1 MRWRPRLDTLFAR
14 LLLMQ
19 LLTVLAVVLVL
30 GALFYMERNQAISRL
45 VAMRWAPV
53 LQAAL
58 ATLPGK
64 APGDLAALA
73 ATATPAP
80 ASSSAAGSAP
90 GAAADTATPLGETGL
105 WRRDSPPPRALRGAT
120 WVPRLKALQQTLRER
135 GVPVQQLVVT
145 RYQSRPVIW
154 VAVALADGRLQW
166 LGFADDVLE
175 PLFPARLGLALLL
188 ASLLVLVASA
198 LTARRLAAPLAR
210 LRERMAAHTP
220 GAGPPP
226 AALPARGPAATVEL
240 AQIEQAWQLLAE
252 RLALHESERQ
262 LLLAGVSHDLRSP
275 LARVRMAAELL
286 PEAPGVAER
295 RAAIVRNVEVADRL
309 LQSFLDLV
317 RADTVALDETVD
329 LAALA
334 RQVLALRS
342 DAGLQLEAPA
352 SLRLE
357 RANALA
363 LERVLHNLIDN
374 ALHHGAAP
382 VVLRL
387 GGGAGAPAGLGHPAG
402 RGGTCWI
409 EVQDAGPGIPEAE
422 RAQVLRAFARGDRS
436 RGRPGTGLGLAVVVA
451 LARRMGG
458 GVQIRG
464 GPGDL
469 RVRVTLDRTAARA

>member
-1 MRWRPRLDTLFAR
+1 MRWRLRLDTLFAR

-30 GALFYMERNQAISRL
+30 GVLFYMERNLAIARL
-45 VAMRWAPV
+45 VALRWAPE

-58 ATLPGK
+58 AV
-64 APGDLAALA
+64 
-73 ATATPAP
+73 
-80 ASSSAAGSAP
+80 P
-90 GAAADTATPLGETGL
+90 GAAAPPAAPGGTRL
-105 WRRDSPPPRALRGAT
+105 WRRSEPPPRALRGAT
-120 WVPRLKALQQTLRER
+120 WVPRLRALQQTLREQ

-145 RYQSRPVIW
+145 RFESRPVIW
-154 VAVALADGRLQW
+154 VAVAQADGRQQW

-175 PLFPARLGLALLL
+175 PLFPGRLGLALLL
-188 ASLLVLVASA
+188 ASLLVLAASA
-198 LTARRLAAPLAR
+198 WTARRLAAPLAR
-210 LRERMAAHTP
+210 LRERIAAHAP
-220 GAGPPP
+220 GAGPPAP
-226 AALPARGPAATVEL
+226 AARARGPAATVEL

-252 RLALHESERQ
+252 RLAVHESERQ

-317 RADTVALDETVD
+317 RADTVRLDETVD

-334 RQVLALRS
+334 RQVLALR
-342 DAGLQLEAPA
+342 AEPGTTLVAPPV
-352 SLRLE
+352 LRVDG
-357 RANALA
+357 ANALA
-363 LERVLHNLIDN
+363 LERVLHNLLDN
-374 ALHHGAAP
+374 AQHHGAAP

-387 GGGAGAPAGLGHPAG
+387 GSSA
-402 RGGTCWI
+402 RDCWL

-422 RAQVLRAFARGDRS
+422 RAQVLQAFARGDRS
-436 RGRPGTGLGLAVVVA
+436 RSRPGTGLGLAVVVA

-458 GVQIRG
+458 GVRIDG
-464 GPGDL
+464 GPGAL
-469 RVRVTLDRTAARA
+469 RVRVWLARPPRGD